1 MDTKNI
7 ICKNC
12 EKEHNE
18 SFEFCPHCGQK
29 TKDEL
34 TIGVLFYN
42 TISNYFSF
50 DARFFKSFIPLMF
63 KPGILAK
70 RFVQGKRL
78 LYLHP
83 AQMYLFISVVFFF
96 LFAIYSRDSVKKFD
110 DVLEKGFKNEA
121 IYEFD
126 SIPER
131 IIDTAEIN
139 KVKNKL
145 KENNVLTELND
156 DNIEQLDSIL
166 KKSTQSGNNT
176 TLSFDYDKEKVD
188 SLIAI
193 GAPESEKLMA
203 MGMKDDTGFLKRRFY
218 KQMLKFQEQSG
229 KGILQAFYDSIPLS
243 LFVLLPIF
251 ALILKLFFYRR
262 GSFAHHL
269 VFSFYFFSFLFTT
282 LSIVLLAELIFKM
295 PSWISWLV
303 FLSTFFYLFLAIRH
317 FYQQGYIISFIKT
330 SITSFIYV
338 IVVIPLAVFLVVLGS
353 FLFY

>member
-1 MDTKNI
+1 METNI
-7 ICKNC
+7 TICKNC
-12 EKEHNE
+12 EKELNE
-18 SFEFCPHCGQK
+18 NFEFCPHCGQK

-70 RFVQGKRL
+70 RFIQGKRL

-83 AQMYLFISVVFFF
+83 AQMYLFISVIFFF

-110 DVLEKGFKNEA
+110 EVLEKGFKSDA
-121 IYEFD
+121 ILEFD
-126 SIPER
+126 SVPKRVTDSIEIR
-131 IIDTAEIN
+131 KIAES
-139 KVKNKL
+139 L
-145 KENNVLTELND
+145 KD
-156 DNIEQLDSIL
+156 DGVITGLKDEEFEQLDSIL
-166 KKSTQSGNNT
+166 KESTQPKNITSMT
-176 TLSFDYDKEKVD
+176 FDYDKNKVD
-188 SLIAI
+188 SLIAV
-193 GAPESEKLMA
+193 GAPESEKLKA
-203 MGMKDDTGFLKRRFY
+203 MGMPDDAGFLKRRFY
-218 KQMLKFQEQSG
+218 RQLLKFQEQSG
-229 KGILQAFYDSIPLS
+229 KGILQAFYDSIPIS

-282 LSIVLLAELIFKM
+282 FSIILLAELIFEI
-295 PSWISWLV
+295 PGWIKWLV

-338 IVVIPLAVFLVVLGS
+338 IIVIPIAAFLVVMGS